1 MKIIGFLI
9 TLVSVFLIS
18 EDGTEPTDYLW
29 LVIGVL
35 LFYPQIIIKAFN
47 GKQQ

>member
-1 MKIIGFLI
+1 LKIIGFLI

-18 EDGTEPTDYLW
+18 EGSTDPSDYLW
-29 LVIGVL
+29 LVIGI
-35 LFYPQIIIKAFN
+35 LFLYPQIIGKVFN